1 MRINRLLV
9 ASFDK
14 TVYALKVT
22 QAWLS
27 IHLYLSSNRVSSSY
41 FSIDFV
47 IAFVWVLYY
56 FQYWFLPAARIKYF
70 INIVLLR
77 SFIKNQDENNCFYF
91 IVFFLYHISWFT
103 FLAVLV
109 NVKPIYL
116 IGANWKMVSSRANN
130 ECTDTEY
137 GRRARSWRIN
147 YSEKILIHNVT

>member
-1 MRINRLLV
+1 MIIYSSLL
-9 ASFDK
+9 K
-14 TVYALKVT
+14 QQPCLK
-22 QAWLS
+22 L
-27 IHLYLSSNRVSSSY
+27 L
-41 FSIDFV
+41 FF
-47 IAFVWVLYY
+47 
-56 FQYWFLPAARIKYF
+56 YWFCHCFCLGTLLLSVLILTCCSNKIFYKYCIASLF
-70 INIVLLR
+70 HKESRRKQLFL
-77 SFIKNQDENNCFYF
+77 FYC
-91 IVFFLYHISWFT
+91 IFFLYHISWFT